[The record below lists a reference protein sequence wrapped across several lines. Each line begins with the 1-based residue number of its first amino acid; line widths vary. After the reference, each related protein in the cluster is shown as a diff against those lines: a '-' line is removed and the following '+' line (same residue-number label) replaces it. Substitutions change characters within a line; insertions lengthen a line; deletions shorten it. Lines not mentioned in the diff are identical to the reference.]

1 MYVNTKMDFK
11 CLVFCSQFFIYNK
24 AGQYTLRGNL
34 FLTVVCFLRKRRR
47 SKDTY
52 LVYYLY
58 IFQKRNS
65 LQHDILSTNIID
77 LKAAGISQ

>member
-1 MYVNTKMDFK
+1 MDFK

-52 LVYYLY
+52 LVHYLQY